1 MIDHETGRDRVL
13 VIEDS
18 KADQSVYRRT
28 LREFDLEFADSG
40 ESGLDRLARGR
51 FDAVILDYHLP
62 GMDGDQILDRIRRDF
77 GQGVPVVIVTGGGSE
92 GLAVDLL
99 KRGASDY
106 LTKDELH
113 TPRVPLAVRGALER
127 HRLDAARRLAEDELR
142 RQKDEMHG
150 ALRKLQEAQAQLIQS
165 EKMASLGQLVA
176 GVAHEINN
184 PLSYA
189 TNNLAVL
196 DRDVRQVADL
206 MSQYRAHFG
215 DAVPERIREVEERV
229 DLGYTLANL
238 DRLLRSTRQGLQR
251 VGEIVEG
258 LRDFSRLDESTNK
271 RVDPNEAV
279 RVTVE
284 MIRFHVRNKGVELKV
299 ETTPLPMIWCN
310 AGQINQVLLNLI
322 MNAIQAVEA
331 GATIWV
337 KTRSLPDSGAIQYEV
352 ADNGPGIPESIRG
365 KIFDPFFTTK
375 PQGVGT
381 GLGLWITY
389 NVVAQHGGKVE
400 LATEPGVGTT
410 FTITLPVGRPDDP
423 APTSIR
429 PDPDRSSR
437 TSPEAP

>member
-1 MIDHETGRDRVL
+1 MIDHEAGRSRVL

-28 LREFDLEFADSG
+28 LHEFDLEFADSG
-40 ESGLDRLARGR
+40 EAGLDLLARAE
-51 FDAVILDYHLP
+51 FDLVVLDYHLP
-62 GMDGDQILDRIRRDF
+62 RMNGDQVLARISQEF
-77 GQGVPVVIVTGGGSE
+77 GPKLPVVIVTGGGSE
-92 GLAVDLL
+92 DVAVELL

-106 LTKDELH
+106 VTKDELQ
-113 TPRVPLAVRGALER
+113 TPRVASAVRGTLEK
-127 HRLDAARRLAEDELR
+127 HRLDLARRVAEDELR

-189 TNNLAVL
+189 MNNLAVL

-206 MSQYRAHFG
+206 MALYRAHFG
-215 DAVPERIREVEERV
+215 DAIPQQIRDVEERI
-229 DLGYTLANL
+229 DLAYTLENL
-238 DRLLRSTRQGLQR
+238 DRLLKSTRQGLLR
-251 VGEIVEG
+251 VGEIVGG
-258 LRDFSRLDESTNK
+258 LRDFSRLDESASK
-271 RVDPNEAV
+271 QVDPNESV

-284 MIRFHVRNKGVELKV
+284 MVRFHVHHKGVELKV

-310 AGQINQVLLNLI
+310 SGQINQVLLNLI
-322 MNAIQAVEA
+322 MNAIQAVA
-331 GATIWV
+331 PGSTIWV
-337 KTRSLPDSGAIQYEV
+337 KTRSLPDSDEIQYEV
-352 ADNGPGIPESIRG
+352 SDNGPGIPESIRG

-389 NVVAQHGGKVE
+389 NVVEQHGGRID
-400 LATEPGVGTT
+400 LATEPGRGTT
-410 FTITLPVGRPDDP
+410 FTITLPVRKPDDP
-423 APTSIR
+423 A
-429 PDPDRSSR
+429 
-437 TSPEAP
+437 